1 MPSEPPPP
9 TPEPEPE
16 PEPEFEPEPEP
27 KPQPNL
33 EMAQPPEPNLE
44 MAPPHAVPQPETSD
58 EGMPWEKYRTV
69 LLAACIGNV
78 LEWYDFAVYGGFANE
93 LGRKCSRSL
102 CVFFREPE
110 EAAVQ
115 SSSSRRA
122 RWSCRPWRWRR
133 SPPRA
138 LRT

>member
-9 TPEPEPE
+9 IPEPEPE
-16 PEPEFEPEPEP
+16 SEVEPESKPE
-27 KPQPNL
+27 
-33 EMAQPPEPNLE
+33 PEPNLE
-44 MAPPHAVPQPETSD
+44 MAPPETPVPQPETSD

-102 CVFFREPE
+102 CVFFGEPE

-138 LRT
+138 SRT